1 MVCRCVCHVVC
12 TTLRDLREYLLF
24 VDRHSSLPLVL
35 HLGYPRGQYKLRNLF
50 SGAFDRTPDVSPLP
64 IMVPLHTKWQLEAI
78 AALLAAAKK
87 PVFIVASQATL
98 FDGRARSA
106 DEVCTSRCMS

>member
-1 MVCRCVCHVVC
+1 
-12 TTLRDLREYLLF
+12 
-24 VDRHSSLPLVL
+24 
-35 HLGYPRGQYKLRNLF
+35 
-50 SGAFDRTPDVSPLP
+50 
-64 IMVPLHTKWQLEAI
+64 MVPLHTKWQLEAT

>member
-1 MVCRCVCHVVC
+1 MYHLARSSRVLTVCGP
-12 TTLRDLREYLLF
+12 TLAPPPCAAFGL
-24 VDRHSSLPLVL
+24 
-35 HLGYPRGQYKLRNLF
+35 PRGQYKLRNLF

-64 IMVPLHTKWQLEAI
+64 IMVPLHTKWQLEAT

-87 PVFIVASQATL
+87 PVLIVASQATL